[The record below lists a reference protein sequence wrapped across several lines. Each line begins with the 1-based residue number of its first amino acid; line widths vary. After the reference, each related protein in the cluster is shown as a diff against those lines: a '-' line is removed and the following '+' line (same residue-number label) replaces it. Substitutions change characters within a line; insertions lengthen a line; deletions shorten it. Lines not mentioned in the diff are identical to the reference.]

1 LLMFANTTSWRD
13 AFAAFAA
20 KKTAAAMS
28 ATLAPYVTVA
38 ANLQEGLRPIGN
50 PWSTSRF
57 GGPFYVRDPTGSR
70 FPTCSLVFVQSADG
84 NTVSEN
90 PASLGGGATDYH
102 VVYEGLSR
110 VAADAVLVGART
122 LHGGK
127 SIFSVW
133 HPELVH
139 LRETLGLPRHPTQ
152 IVATRRGIDLNRGLL
167 FNVPDV
173 RVIVLT
179 QAAGAIDME
188 RGLAARPWIHLV
200 SIGDGNDLKDAFM
213 TLRAGGIGCISCVGG
228 RSLAAELIGDN
239 LVDDLYLTTSV
250 RSGGAPGT
258 PLPPEAFDG
267 VLALEKRGTGED
279 LGVAFQHFD
288 LQQRP

>member
-1 LLMFANTTSWRD
+1 MASPVVSVLMFASSTSWRD
-13 AFAAFAA
+13 AFTAFAA
-20 KKTAAAMS
+20 KKTAAAMG

-38 ANLQEGLRPIGN
+38 AHRHGGFRPIGN

-57 GGPFYVRDPTGSR
+57 GGPFYVRDVTGSR

-122 LHGGK
+122 LHGGN

-133 HPELVH
+133 HPELVR

-152 IVATRRGIDLNRGLL
+152 IIATRRGVDLNRGLL

-179 QAAGAIDME
+179 QSAGA
-188 RGLAARPWIHLV
+188 
-200 SIGDGNDLKDAFM
+200 N
-213 TLRAGGIGCISCVGG
+213 
-228 RSLAAELIGDN
+228 
-239 LVDDLYLTTSV
+239 
-250 RSGGAPGT
+250 
-258 PLPPEAFDG
+258 
-267 VLALEKRGTGED
+267 
-279 LGVAFQHFD
+279 
-288 LQQRP
+288 